1 MSLSEWLESHIAR
14 LKCKAP
20 PGKTLKSPPAGL
32 SDRQSDP
39 VCKCH
44 FALDLLMIWLAY
56 FPKITAGLLTG
67 RTNSG
72 ALGVTTPSPN
82 RAETDTHERSSGAIA
97 ARIFHTSASRRR
109 RRG

>member
-1 MSLSEWLESHIAR
+1 MSPSEWLESHIAR
-14 LKCKAP
+14 LKCKALT
-20 PGKTLKSPPAGL
+20 GKTWKSPPSPA
-32 SDRQSDP
+32 SQSP
-39 VCKCH
+39 VEPSLPVLPLRAC
-44 FALDLLMIWLAY
+44 LLIWLAY
-56 FPKITAGLLTG
+56 FSKITERLLPE

>member
-14 LKCKAP
+14 LKCKAL
-20 PGKTLKSPPAGL
+20 PGKTQKSPPL
-32 SDRQSDP
+32 RSP
-39 VCKCH
+39 VGPSLLFCH
-44 FALDLLMIWLAY
+44 FALDLLIWLAY

-82 RAETDTHERSSGAIA
+82 RAETDSHERSSGAIA
-97 ARIFHTSASRRR
+97 ARIFHRSASRRR

>member
-14 LKCKAP
+14 LKCKALT
-20 PGKTLKSPPAGL
+20 GKTCKSPRPA
-32 SDRQSDP
+32 SPIASRTP
-39 VCKCH
+39 VG
-44 FALDLLMIWLAY
+44 ASADLARLPAY
-56 FPKITAGLLTG
+56 FPKITAGLRPG